1 MPLTEL
7 LQKKYGPLMDLQE
20 LADLLRLKKTSV
32 YQQIY
37 LGQLDIPHIKRGKK
51 YLFPTTDSRI
61 PPSTNA
67 VDAFLSC
74 NNSITNI

>member
-1 MPLTEL
+1 MPLTNL
-7 LQKKYGPLMDLQE
+7 LLEKYGPFMDLQE

-51 YLFPTTDSRI
+51 YLFPTSETAD
-61 PPSTNA
+61 
-67 VDAFLSC
+67 FLQKQMQ
-74 NNSITNI
+74 

>member
-1 MPLTEL
+1 MQPLNTIL
-7 LQKKYGPLMDLQE
+7 LDKYGPFMDLNE

-51 YLFPTTDSRI
+51 YLFPTSET
-61 PPSTNA
+61 A
-67 VDAFLSC
+67 AYLSKQMQ
-74 NNSITNI
+74 

>member
-1 MPLTEL
+1 
-7 LQKKYGPLMDLQE
+7 MDLQE

-51 YLFPTTDSRI
+51 YLFPTTE
-61 PPSTNA
+61 TA
-67 VDAFLSC
+67 EYLQAQMQ
-74 NNSITNI
+74 

>member
-7 LQKKYGPLMDLQE
+7 LQNKYGPLMDLQE

-51 YLFPTTDSRI
+51 YLFPTTE
-61 PPSTNA
+61 TA
-67 VDAFLSC
+67 EYLQAQMQ
-74 NNSITNI
+74 

>member
-1 MPLTEL
+1 
-7 LQKKYGPLMDLQE
+7 MDLQE

-51 YLFPTTDSRI
+51 YLFPTTETAEYLQEQMR
-61 PPSTNA
+61 
-67 VDAFLSC
+67 
-74 NNSITNI
+74 

>member
-51 YLFPTTDSRI
+51 YLFPTTE
-61 PPSTNA
+61 TA
-67 VDAFLSC
+67 EYLQGQMQ
-74 NNSITNI
+74 

>member
-1 MPLTEL
+1 MPLTNL
-7 LQKKYGPLMDLQE
+7 LLEKYGPFMDLQE

-51 YLFPTTDSRI
+51 YLFPTSETA
-61 PPSTNA
+61 T
-67 VDAFLSC
+67 FLQDQMQ
-74 NNSITNI
+74 

>member
-1 MPLTEL
+1 
-7 LQKKYGPLMDLQE
+7 MDLQE

-51 YLFPTTDSRI
+51 YLFPTSETAMYLQ
-61 PPSTNA
+61 NQMQ
-67 VDAFLSC
+67 
-74 NNSITNI
+74 